1 MVSRKNPAKILFFV
15 TEDWF
20 FCSHFIDRAVAAR
33 QVGYDVGV
41 ITRVQSHGD
50 VIRSAGLRL
59 IPLDLSRRGKNFLRE
74 LDVIRRLVR
83 IYRTERPDIVH
94 QFALKP
100 ILYGTIAARL
110 AGVRMIVNAPVGMGY
125 VFSSRKWKARL
136 IRPLVILS
144 YRWLMNPPRSL
155 VVLENPDDERLLI
168 GLRITNAQHTRLI
181 RGAGVD
187 LQRFAVS
194 PESEGGVLVVLAARM
209 LWDKG
214 VGEYVEAAQL
224 LRSAGVSARFVLV
237 GNTDTANPA
246 AIPESQLLTWQ
257 AEGLV
262 EWWGHRDDM
271 PEVLSQAHIVCLPSY
286 REGLPKVLIEAAA
299 AGRSIVA
306 TDVPGCREVVRHG
319 ENGLLV
325 PARDFRGLAEA
336 LKHLIHDSALR
347 RRMGK
352 RGREIAEAEFS
363 VEKIVNE
370 TLTLYR
376 SLLA

>member
-1 MVSRKNPAKILFFV
+1 MQQKILFFV
-15 TEDWF
+15 SEDWF
-20 FCSHFIDRAVAAR
+20 FCSHFIDRAVAA
-33 QVGYDVGV
+33 QQAGYDVGV
-41 ITRVQSHGD
+41 ITRVRTHGD
-50 VIRSAGLRL
+50 IIRSVGLRL
-59 IPLDLSRRGKNFLRE
+59 IPLELSRRGKNPFRE
-74 LDVIRRLVR
+74 LGVIRRLVQ
-83 IYRTERPDIVH
+83 IYRMERPDIVH

-110 AGVRMIVNAPVGMGY
+110 AGVKMIVNAPVGMGY
-125 VFSSRKWKARL
+125 VFSSRQWKARF

-168 GLRITNAQHTRLI
+168 GLRIVNARHARVI

-187 LQRFAVS
+187 LQRFVVS
-194 PESEGGVLVVLAARM
+194 PEPEDAVLVVLAARM

-214 VGEYVEAAQL
+214 VGEFVEAARM
-224 LRSAGVSARFVLV
+224 LRNASVSARFVLV
-237 GNTDTANPA
+237 GDTDTANPT
-246 AIPESQLLTWQ
+246 AIPESQLLAWQ
-257 AEGLV
+257 AEGIV

-271 PEVLSQAHIVCLPSY
+271 PKVLSQAHIICLPSF
-286 REGLPKVLIEAAA
+286 REGLPKILIEAAA
-299 AGRSIVA
+299 SGRAIVA

-325 PARDFRGLAEA
+325 PARDVLPLAEA
-336 LKHLIHDSALR
+336 LKQLILDSSLR
-347 RRMGK
+347 QRMGK

-363 VEKIVNE
+363 VEKVAHE
-370 TLTLYR
+370 TLAVYR

>member
-1 MVSRKNPAKILFFV
+1 MHRKILFFA

-20 FCSHFIDRAVAAR
+20 FCSHFIDRAVAA
-33 QVGYDVGV
+33 QQAGYEVGV
-41 ITRVQSHGD
+41 ITRVRAHGD

-59 IPLDLSRRGKNFLRE
+59 IPLDLSRRGKNLLRE

-83 IYRTERPDIVH
+83 IYRTECPDLVH

-110 AGVRMIVNAPVGMGY
+110 AGVKTIVNAPVGMGY
-125 VFSSRKWKARL
+125 VFSSRKWKARF

-144 YRWLMNPPRSL
+144 YRWLMNPPRSW

-168 GLRITNAQHTRLI
+168 GLWIANARHTRVI

-187 LQRFAVS
+187 LQRFAVG
-194 PESEGGVLVVLAARM
+194 PEPEGGVLVVLAARM

-214 VGEYVEAAQL
+214 VGEFVEAAQL

-237 GNTDTANPA
+237 GDADTANPA
-246 AIPESQLLTWQ
+246 AIPESQLSAWQ

-271 PEVLSQAHIVCLPSY
+271 PKVLSQAHIVCLPSY

-299 AGRSIVA
+299 SGRAIVA
-306 TDVPGCREVVRHG
+306 TDVPGCREIVCHG

-325 PARDFRGLAEA
+325 PARDARALAEA
-336 LKHLIHDSALR
+336 LKQLILDPSLR
-347 RRMGK
+347 QRMGK

-363 VEKIVNE
+363 VERVNNE
-370 TLTLYR
+370 TLALYKAV
-376 SLLA
+376 LA

>member
-1 MVSRKNPAKILFFV
+1 MHRKILFFV

-20 FCSHFIDRAVAAR
+20 FCSHFIDRAVAA
-33 QVGYDVGV
+33 QQAGYEVGV
-41 ITRVQSHGD
+41 ITRVRAHGD

-59 IPLDLSRRGKNFLRE
+59 IPLDLSRRGKNLLRE

-83 IYRTERPDIVH
+83 IYRTECPDLVH

-110 AGVRMIVNAPVGMGY
+110 AGVKTIMNAPVGMGY
-125 VFSSRKWKARL
+125 VFSSRKWKARF

-144 YRWLMNPPRSL
+144 YRWLMNPPRSW

-168 GLRITNAQHTRLI
+168 GLRIANARHTRVI

-187 LQRFAVS
+187 LQRFAVG
-194 PESEGGVLVVLAARM
+194 PEPEGGVLVVLAARM

-214 VGEYVEAAQL
+214 VGEFVEAAQL

-237 GNTDTANPA
+237 GDADTANPA
-246 AIPESQLLTWQ
+246 AIPESQLSAWQ

-271 PEVLSQAHIVCLPSY
+271 PKVLSQAHIVCLPSY

-299 AGRSIVA
+299 SGRAIVA
-306 TDVPGCREVVRHG
+306 TDVPGCREIVCHG

-325 PARDFRGLAEA
+325 PARDARALAEA
-336 LKHLIHDSALR
+336 LKQLILDPSLR
-347 RRMGK
+347 QRMGK

-363 VEKIVNE
+363 VERVNNE
-370 TLTLYR
+370 TLALYKAV
-376 SLLA
+376 LA